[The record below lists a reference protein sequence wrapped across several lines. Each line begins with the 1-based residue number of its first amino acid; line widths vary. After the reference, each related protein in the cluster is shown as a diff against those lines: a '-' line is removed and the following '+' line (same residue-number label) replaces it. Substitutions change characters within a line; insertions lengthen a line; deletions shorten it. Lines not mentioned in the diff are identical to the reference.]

1 MKKLFLSAAAVL
13 SVGLLAGCGVQGN
26 EGSQSALAQSIV
38 QEQNGQTSQDS
49 VSAQSSRDTAQAT
62 PTSDASS
69 QADTVQSGDIGEAQA
84 TAIALADAGLS
95 EEDVLYLRAHL
106 DRDDGFIY
114 YDVDFASAEGVEYDY
129 EIQASD
135 GAVLKAERDRDDD
148 SRKYQNTPEG
158 SNTASSASAA
168 ISFEEAKNMALGRV
182 SGASEQNLEMELE
195 HEDSILQYEGEIH
208 YGGMEY
214 EFEINAET
222 GEFIKWHED
231 HD

>member
-1 MKKLFLSAAAVL
+1 MLSRRAL
-13 SVGLLAGCGVQGN
+13 YRNRTDRLLRTG
-26 EGSQSALAQSIV
+26 
-38 QEQNGQTSQDS
+38 

-135 GAVLKAERDRDDD
+135 GAVLKAERTGDDD

-158 SNTASSASAA
+158 SNTASSASAGYQ
-168 ISFEEAKNMALGRV
+168 L
-182 SGASEQNLEMELE
+182 
-195 HEDSILQYEGEIH
+195 
-208 YGGMEY
+208 
-214 EFEINAET
+214 
-222 GEFIKWHED
+222 
-231 HD
+231 